1 MQSGYTTTYKEY
13 WTLAWFLWVLEVLP
27 CTLGLVT
34 LCNMSAH
41 RQWGGSPATTSDP
54 SPYSPTSSGF
64 DLLGIFWGNLY
75 QQSGPGI
82 WCLHDRILP
91 ELYWVRWIPLSRGH
105 LGPSFGNMLTLFE
118 MPQNLLPS
126 HQSYNTLLIQCN
138 FSCIWRLN
146 LLSPFLDLLELLQLP
161 FHYTQYLRYSSML
174 TVSTLRGS
182 GPHIKVCWNYSPFE
196 EFFKRWPL
204 VLLLIRQWPA

>member
-1 MQSGYTTTYKEY
+1 MLFNSGVDQGGYPSQQKSVSHPLRDTWIQMQSGYTTTYKEY

-91 ELYWVRWIPLSRGH
+91 ELYWVRWIPLSQGH

-126 HQSYNTLLIQCN
+126 HQSYNLIDPVQ
-138 FSCIWRLN
+138 F
-146 LLSPFLDLLELLQLP
+146 FLHL
-161 FHYTQYLRYSSML
+161 
-174 TVSTLRGS
+174 
-182 GPHIKVCWNYSPFE
+182 K
-196 EFFKRWPL
+196 
-204 VLLLIRQWPA
+204 A